1 MLLSLLC
8 AVYAALAALP
18 AAPDSRVVL
27 ATVGGSPD
35 WLLGPLRPFGLD
47 AAAGPG
53 AGELFFVGLVLATAL
68 YALLLVSPAR
78 PAPRTLLGTVAGLHV
93 LFLLAP
99 PLLSQDVF
107 SYLAYARLGVV
118 HGLDPY
124 ASAPL
129 DIPNDPVYGFAGSK
143 DAVSVYGPLFTI
155 GSYALVPLGVAGG
168 LWVLKVTAAV
178 CALATV
184 AVVWRT
190 LSRRDGDAPVAAI
203 LLGLN
208 PAWLVHV
215 VGGGHNESLV
225 VLATTAGIVL
235 WGAGRAA
242 AGAALAA
249 AAAALKA
256 SAALVLPFLV
266 LGARDRSAAARAVAG
281 ATLVSAATVGLALV
295 AFGPSALDGFGLLGA
310 NQGRTSSFSFPRK
323 AAEALALVLPGE
335 RATYTNPARAAFAA
349 AGLVALAWLALRTWR
364 GMEPVRAAGWATVV
378 VLIASAWL
386 VPWYLAWVL
395 PLAALAGDRRLRWAA
410 VALTAWTLPV
420 AIPW

>member
-1 MLLSLLC
+1 M
-8 AVYAALAALP
+8 
-18 AAPDSRVVL
+18 L

-47 AAAGPG
+47 AAAGPA
-53 AGELFFVGLVLATAL
+53 AGELFFLGLVLATAL
-68 YALLLVSPAR
+68 YALLLARPR
-78 PAPRTLLGTVAGLHV
+78 PAPRILLGAVAGLHV

-124 ASAPL
+124 AATPL
-129 DIPNDPVYGFAGSK
+129 DIPSDPVFGFAGSK

-168 LWVLKVTAAV
+168 LWVLKALAAA

-184 AVVWRT
+184 ALVWRT
-190 LSRRDGDAPVAAI
+190 LGRRGGDAPVGAL

-215 VGGGHNESLV
+215 VGGGHNEALV
-225 VLATTAGIVL
+225 VLATTGGIVL
-235 WGAGRAA
+235 WGAGRPGV
-242 AGAALAA
+242 GAALAA
-249 AAAALKA
+249 GAAALKA

-266 LGARDRSAAARAVAG
+266 LGARDKSAAARAVAG
-281 ATLVSAATVGLALV
+281 AALVLAATVALALL
-295 AFGPSALDGFGLLGA
+295 AYGPSALDGFGLLGA

-335 RATYTNPARAAFAA
+335 RVTYTRAARATFAA
-349 AGLVALAWLALRTWR
+349 AGLLALAWLALRTWR
-364 GMEPVRAAGWATVV
+364 GMEPVRAAGWATVA
-378 VLIASAWL
+378 VLVASAWL
-386 VPWYLAWVL
+386 VPWYLAWLL
-395 PLAALAGDRRLRWAA
+395 PLAALAEDRRLRWVA

>member
-1 MLLSLLC
+1 M
-8 AVYAALAALP
+8 VYAALAALP
-18 AAPDSRVVL
+18 AAPGSHIIL
-27 ATVGGSPD
+27 ATAGGSPG

-47 AAAGPG
+47 AAAGSW
-53 AGELFFVGLVLATAL
+53 AGTAFFVGLAAATAL
-68 YALLLVSPAR
+68 YALLLAR
-78 PAPRTLLGTVAGLHV
+78 PAGLGSRGVLSAVAGLHV

-124 ASAPL
+124 AAVPL
-129 DIPNDPVYGFAGSK
+129 DIPEDPVFGFAGSK
-143 DAVSVYGPLFTI
+143 DAVSVYGPLFTL

-168 LWVLKVTAAV
+168 LWALKALAAA

-184 AVVWRT
+184 ALVWRV
-190 LSRRDGDAPVAAI
+190 LVAREGQVPAGVL

-215 VGGGHNESLV
+215 VGGGHNEALV
-225 VLATTAGIVL
+225 VLATTLGVVL
-235 WGAGRAA
+235 WGARRPA
-242 AGAALAA
+242 AGAGLAA

-266 LGARDRSAAARAVAG
+266 LGARDRSTALRALAG
-281 ATLVSAATVGLALV
+281 TALVLAATAAVALV

-323 AAEALALVLPGE
+323 AAEVLAVVLPGE
-335 RATYTNPARAAFAA
+335 RAAYTGPMRAAFAA
-349 AGLVALAWLALRTWR
+349 AGLAAIAWLALRARR
-364 GMEPVRAAGWATVV
+364 GMDPVRAAGWATVA
-378 VLIASAWL
+378 VLVASAWL
-386 VPWYLAWVL
+386 VPWYLAWLL
-395 PLAALAGDRRLRWAA
+395 PLAALAGDQRLRWTA